1 MVISLNKSTSIVFID
16 SKVDDYSSLI
26 PGIASEIKIVL
37 LDSVSDGLEKITA
50 TLQTSEYKEVHLIS
64 HGSPGCLYL
73 GNNQLSLDILSEYTE
88 VLKTWFS
95 RNSEPP
101 TLLLYGCN
109 VAAGDAGAEFIAKL
123 KQLTGAEIAATAK
136 LTGNKALG
144 GDWQLERTTTEMDVT
159 LAVDELTRLT
169 YQGVLAT
176 FNVTTEEDQ
185 DGEDTEGT
193 DLALREAINAA
204 NNTAGSDVITFDS
217 NVSNIDLTI
226 GELKITDSVTI
237 KGLGADSLAVDGG
250 HQNFPVFSIGD
261 EDVNAGINVDIDG
274 LKITGGNNGE
284 SGGGISNLENLNL
297 SNSVVSGNTSSK
309 DGGGIFNYI
318 GKTTIINSDISG
330 NSADYGGGVSNYFGA
345 TEVTNST
352 ISGNTANNDGGGVYN
367 YVGALVVAGTEISDN
382 FANVGGGVSNYTGAT
397 VVIGSTISGNTAN
410 TDGGGVYNYQGETNI
425 SYSNITNN
433 SGDFGGGVASDS
445 AESNTSISGST
456 ISGNTANI
464 GGGVSNYEGN
474 VAITGST
481 ISGNSASIKG
491 GGVSNYFGATNIT
504 NSTIS
509 GNFAEDGGGVNNF
522 NGETSILSST
532 ISGNSANNG
541 SGINNYYAQTA
552 LTSSIVAGNNNS
564 QDVAGDFF
572 ASGGSNLIGNGDGT
586 SFIDGVNGDLVG
598 TADNPINPVL
608 EELQDNGGL
617 TETQQPLFGSPAID
631 ASNNTSLPTDQRGF
645 GFNRPGGKAN
655 DIGAFEVQNPLGST
669 GDDTL
674 FGGGDDNQIKGLAG
688 NDLILGEAGSDRLN
702 GNNGDDIVNSGAGND
717 TVHGGAD
724 LDFLD
729 GGKDNDQLFGDDG
742 NDTVKGG
749 AGNDTVR
756 GDADDDIVS
765 GGAGADS
772 LFGGNG
778 SDLINGDAD
787 DDIIRGGAGNDLI
800 IGGEGSDT
808 LVGGDGLDVFFLD
821 SYQGGDLITDF
832 MDGVDRFNLS
842 SGLSFGSL
850 NIVDNESYSAVIIQD
865 TTNNNS
871 VVAMIENVQA
881 AAITSDDFTNL

>member
-16 SKVDDYSSLI
+16 SKVDDYLSLI
-26 PGIASEIKIVL
+26 PGIALEIKIVL
-37 LDSVSDGLEKITA
+37 LDSGTNALEKITA
-50 TLQTSEYKEVHLIS
+50 TLQTGEYQEVHLIS

-73 GNNQLSLDILSEYTE
+73 GNNQLNLDTLSEYTE
-88 VLKTWFS
+88 ILPTWFS
-95 RNSEPP
+95 RNSKPP

-136 LTGNKALG
+136 PTGNKALG
-144 GDWQLERTTTEMDVT
+144 GDWELERTTAEMDVT
-159 LAVDELTRLT
+159 LAVDESTRLT

-176 FNVTTEEDQ
+176 FTVTTDEDQ
-185 DGEDTEGT
+185 DGGDTEGS

-204 NNTAGSDVITFDS
+204 NNTVGPDVIDFDS
-217 NVSNIDLTI
+217 SVSNINLTI

-237 KGLGADSLAVDGG
+237 KGLGADSLTIDGG
-250 HQNFPVFSIGD
+250 NQNFPVFSIGD
-261 EDVNAGINVDIDG
+261 RDVNAGINVNIDG
-274 LKITGGNNGE
+274 LTITGGNNAE

-318 GKTTIINSDISG
+318 GTTTISNSEISG

-345 TEVTNST
+345 TTVTNST

-367 YVGALVVAGTEISDN
+367 YVGALLVATTEISDN
-382 FANVGGGVSNYTGAT
+382 SANVGGGVNNYGGAT
-397 VVIGSTISGNTAN
+397 VVIGSTISGNTASI
-410 TDGGGVYNYQGETNI
+410 DGGGVYNYKGETSI
-425 SYSNITNN
+425 SYSTISDN

-445 AESNTSISGST
+445 AQSNTSISSST

-474 VAITGST
+474 VAITNST
-481 ISGNSASIKG
+481 LSGNAANVEG

-509 GNFAEDGGGVNNF
+509 GNTAEDGGGVNNF

-541 SGINNYYAQTA
+541 SGINNYYAQTG
-552 LTSSIVAGNNNS
+552 LTSSIVAGNNDS
-564 QDVAGDFF
+564 QDVAGNFF
-572 ASGGSNLIGNGDGT
+572 ASGGSNLIGNGDGS
-586 SFIDGVNGDLVG
+586 SFIDGVNNDLVG
-598 TADNPINPVL
+598 TTDNPIDPVL
-608 EELQDNGGL
+608 EELQDNGGF
-617 TETQQPLFGSPAID
+617 TQTQQPLFGSPAID

-645 GFNRPGGKAN
+645 GFNRPGGKAS
-655 DIGAFEVQNPLGST
+655 DIGAFEVQNPLGSA
-669 GDDTL
+669 GNDTL
-674 FGGGDDNQIKGLAG
+674 FGGGDDNEIKGLEG

-702 GNNGDDIVNSGAGND
+702 GNNGDDIINGGKD
-717 TVHGGAD
+717 DDIIRGGAD
-724 LDFLD
+724 RDFLD

-742 NDTVKGG
+742 SDTVKGG
-749 AGNDTVR
+749 VGNDTVR

-772 LFGGNG
+772 LFGGEG
-778 SDLINGDAD
+778 RDIING
-787 DDIIRGGAGNDLI
+787 L
-800 IGGEGSDT
+800 
-808 LVGGDGLDVFFLD
+808 L
-821 SYQGGDLITDF
+821 
-832 MDGVDRFNLS
+832 
-842 SGLSFGSL
+842 
-850 NIVDNESYSAVIIQD
+850 
-865 TTNNNS
+865 
-871 VVAMIENVQA
+871 A
-881 AAITSDDFTNL
+881 AKEAILF